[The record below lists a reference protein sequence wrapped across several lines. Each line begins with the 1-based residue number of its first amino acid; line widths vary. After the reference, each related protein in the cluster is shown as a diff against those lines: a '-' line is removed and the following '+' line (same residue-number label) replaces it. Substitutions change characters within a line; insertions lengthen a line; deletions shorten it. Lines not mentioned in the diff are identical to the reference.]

1 MDDDELALLGPPWA
15 KEGNLQSRLYWE
27 STGKKAK
34 KKDWRKVFVVVQKG
48 ELSMFTFEGTKSGN
62 FGGSVGGG
70 NWTVSQH
77 MIAYWSQSTANTVG
91 AMSLIHAVASGL
103 PKPGYNNSR
112 PHCLSLTLPGGEGW
126 FFQAGTEDLVAE
138 WVQTCN
144 YWAARISRQPLQGG
158 VSNMEYGWSR
168 ALDSVGDD
176 DDKAS
181 IKSSRS
187 SLSKFTGTY
196 GRRGSVPADKI
207 HINDW
212 RPPPPATMPSPLDE
226 ENQLEA
232 LASYV
237 KRLEVEHEQHQAIEE
252 PMSRLVSD

>member
-1 MDDDELALLGPPWA
+1 MLLMH
-15 KEGNLQSRLYWE
+15 
-27 STGKKAK
+27 T
-34 KKDWRKVFVVVQKG
+34 
-48 ELSMFTFEGTKSGN
+48 
-62 FGGSVGGG
+62 
-70 NWTVSQH
+70 
-77 MIAYWSQSTANTVG
+77 
-91 AMSLIHAVASGL
+91 VASGL
-103 PKPGYNNSR
+103 PRPGYNNSR

-168 ALDSVGDD
+168 AFDSTADD

-181 IKSSRS
+181 VKSSRS

-196 GRRGSVPADKI
+196 GRRGVPADKI

-212 RPPPPATMPSPLDE
+212 RPPPPAMMPSPLDE

-237 KRLEVEHEQHQAIEE
+237 RRLETEHEQHQAIEE
-252 PMSRLVSD
+252 PMSRLVSLCSLCDLLLMGSTRQGQRTFKRLARIGKPSRITSTPKSTSIKPT